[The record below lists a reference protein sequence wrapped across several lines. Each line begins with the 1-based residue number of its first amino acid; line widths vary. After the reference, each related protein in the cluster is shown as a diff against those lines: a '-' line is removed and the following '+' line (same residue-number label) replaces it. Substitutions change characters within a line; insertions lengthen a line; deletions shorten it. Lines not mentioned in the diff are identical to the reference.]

1 MKFLDLFSGIG
12 GFRSGLE
19 KAGHQCVGYVE
30 IDKYARKS
38 YEAIYDTK
46 GEWTAYDVR
55 TVRANEIPKA
65 DIWCFGF
72 SCQDISLAGKQ
83 KGFSGNRSSL
93 FFAVT
98 RIIRSLEEKDRP
110 TFLLIE
116 NVKNLLSVNK
126 GFDFAKLLVEL
137 DEIGYDAEWDVLD
150 TAEVLPQ
157 HRERVYIVG
166 HFRERSTRQVFP
178 IRNSGIQNFGQPKQN
193 SNTVTAG
200 YSKAQSIGSY
210 IVEGQSAKVK
220 QVGNISSG
228 RSYGGNPQAGRVYD
242 STGISPSLNT
252 MQGGSREPKILVIN
266 NTKKGYLEA
275 TAGDGVDLAY
285 VEQNTRRGRVQHQRT
300 NTLTNSDSLGT
311 VVKEDDQLRIRKLT
325 PLECWRLQGFT
336 DSQFYKAQAVNSN
349 SQLYKQAGNSVSV
362 PVVYEVARRL
372 ELLK

>member
-72 SCQDISLAGKQ
+72 PCQDISLAGKQ

-220 QVGNISSG
+220 QVGNISAG

>member
-72 SCQDISLAGKQ
+72 PCQDISLAGKQ

-93 FFAVT
+93 FFVVT

-220 QVGNISSG
+220 QVGNISAG
-228 RSYGGNPQAGRVYD
+228 RSYGGNLQAGRVYD

>member
-1 MKFLDLFSGIG
+1 M
-12 GFRSGLE
+12 
-19 KAGHQCVGYVE
+19 
-30 IDKYARKS
+30 
-38 YEAIYDTK
+38 
-46 GEWTAYDVR
+46 
-55 TVRANEIPKA
+55 
-65 DIWCFGF
+65 
-72 SCQDISLAGKQ
+72 
-83 KGFSGNRSSL
+83 
-93 FFAVT
+93 
-98 RIIRSLEEKDRP
+98 
-110 TFLLIE
+110 
-116 NVKNLLSVNK
+116 
-126 GFDFAKLLVEL
+126 
-137 DEIGYDAEWDVLD
+137 LD

-220 QVGNISSG
+220 QVGNISAG

>member
-46 GEWTAYDVR
+46 GQWTAYDVR

-72 SCQDISLAGKQ
+72 PCQDISLAGKQ

-93 FFAVT
+93 FFVVT

-220 QVGNISSG
+220 QVGNISAG

>member
-72 SCQDISLAGKQ
+72 PCQDISLAGKQ

-93 FFAVT
+93 FFVVT

-220 QVGNISSG
+220 QVGNISAG

>member
-72 SCQDISLAGKQ
+72 PCQDISLAGKQ

-98 RIIRSLEEKDRP
+98 GIIRSLEEKDRP

-220 QVGNISSG
+220 QVGNISAG
-228 RSYGGNPQAGRVYD
+228 KSYGGNPQAGRVYD